1 LGVAALK
8 VSRSKM
14 TARDFEQAALER
26 IRVWWRPVTCVGIAG
41 AVIVNAIVLPILNS
55 EPISLTDLA
64 ATIASCAT
72 IFAVREWGKINGA
85 D

>member
-1 LGVAALK
+1 MTVKELEAA
-8 VSRSKM
+8 M
-14 TARDFEQAALER
+14 LER
-26 IRVWWRPVTCVGIAG
+26 VRVWWRPVTCVGIAVG
-41 AVIVNAIVLPILNS
+41 VIVNAVVLPMTTKS
-55 EPISLTDLA
+55 SISLTDLA

>member
-1 LGVAALK
+1 MTLAELEKAL
-8 VSRSKM
+8 
-14 TARDFEQAALER
+14 LER
-26 IRVWWRPVTCVGIAG
+26 VRVWWRPVTCVGIAVG
-41 AVIVNAIVLPILNS
+41 VIVNAVILPLIRK

>member
-1 LGVAALK
+1 
-8 VSRSKM
+8 M
-14 TARDFEQAALER
+14 TFSDIEKKARELV
-26 IRVWWRPVTCVGIAG
+26 RVWWRPITCIGIAG
-41 AVIVNAIVLPILNS
+41 GVIVNAIALPLINS

-85 D
+85 E

>member
-1 LGVAALK
+1 MTVAELEKAL
-8 VSRSKM
+8 
-14 TARDFEQAALER
+14 LER
-26 IRVWWRPVTCVGIAG
+26 VRVWWRPVTCVGIAIG
-41 AVIVNAIVLPILNS
+41 VIVNAVILPLVRK

>member
-1 LGVAALK
+1 MTIRELEVAL
-8 VSRSKM
+8 
-14 TARDFEQAALER
+14 LER
-26 IRVWWRPVTCVGIAG
+26 IRVWWRPVTCVGIAV
-41 AVIVNAIVLPILNS
+41 AVFVNAIVLPLMRT

>member
-1 LGVAALK
+1 VTLK
-8 VSRSKM
+8 ELEK
-14 TARDFEQAALER
+14 AFLER

-41 AVIVNAIVLPILNS
+41 AVIVNAIVLPIINS

-85 D
+85 E

>member
-1 LGVAALK
+1 MTIKELEAAL
-8 VSRSKM
+8 
-14 TARDFEQAALER
+14 LER
-26 IRVWWRPVTCVGIAG
+26 VRVWWRPVTCIGIAVG
-41 AVIVNAIVLPILNS
+41 VIVNAVVLPMITKS
-55 EPISLTDLA
+55 PISLTDLA

>member
-1 LGVAALK
+1 
-8 VSRSKM
+8 M
-14 TARDFEQAALER
+14 TFSDVEKKARDLV
-26 IRVWWRPVTCVGIAG
+26 RVWWRPITCIGIAG
-41 AVIVNAIVLPILNS
+41 GVIVNAIALPLINS

-85 D
+85 E

>member
-1 LGVAALK
+1 MTWAGVEAAI
-8 VSRSKM
+8 
-14 TARDFEQAALER
+14 LER
-26 IRVWWRPVTCVGIAG
+26 IRVWWRPVTCIGIAV
-41 AVIVNAIVLPILNS
+41 AVFVNAVFLPLMRK

-64 ATIASCAT
+64 ATIASCST

>member
-1 LGVAALK
+1 MTIKELEAAL
-8 VSRSKM
+8 
-14 TARDFEQAALER
+14 LER
-26 IRVWWRPVTCVGIAG
+26 VRVWWRPVTCVGIAAG
-41 AVIVNAIVLPILNS
+41 VIVNAVVLPIINS

>member
-1 LGVAALK
+1 MTLAELEKAL
-8 VSRSKM
+8 
-14 TARDFEQAALER
+14 LER
-26 IRVWWRPVTCVGIAG
+26 VRVWWRPVTCVGIAVG
-41 AVIVNAIVLPILNS
+41 VIVNAVILPLIRK

-85 D
+85 E

>member
-1 LGVAALK
+1 
-8 VSRSKM
+8 M
-14 TARDFEQAALER
+14 TLVEIEKAFLER
-26 IRVWWRPVTCVGIAG
+26 VRVWWRPVTCVGIAAG
-41 AVIVNAIVLPILNS
+41 VIVNAVVLPIINS

>member
-1 LGVAALK
+1 MTLKDIEKAL
-8 VSRSKM
+8 
-14 TARDFEQAALER
+14 LER
-26 IRVWWRPVTCVGIAG
+26 VRVWWRPVTCIGIAAG
-41 AVIVNAIVLPILNS
+41 VIVNAVALPIMNS
-55 EPISLTDLA
+55 QPISLTDLA

>member
-1 LGVAALK
+1 MTLAGLEKAL
-8 VSRSKM
+8 
-14 TARDFEQAALER
+14 LER
-26 IRVWWRPVTCVGIAG
+26 VRVWWRPVTCIGIAAG
-41 AVIVNAIVLPILNS
+41 VIVNAVALPMMNS
-55 EPISLTDLA
+55 QPISLTDLA

>member
-1 LGVAALK
+1 MTIKELEAAL
-8 VSRSKM
+8 
-14 TARDFEQAALER
+14 LER
-26 IRVWWRPVTCVGIAG
+26 VRVWWRPVTCVGIAAG
-41 AVIVNAIVLPILNS
+41 VIVNAVVLPIVNS

>member
-1 LGVAALK
+1 
-8 VSRSKM
+8 M
-14 TARDFEQAALER
+14 TFADIEKAFLER
-26 IRVWWRPVTCVGIAG
+26 VRVWWRPVTCIGIAAG
-41 AVIVNAIVLPILNS
+41 VIINAVVLPLMRR

>member
-1 LGVAALK
+1 MTLKELEKAL
-8 VSRSKM
+8 
-14 TARDFEQAALER
+14 LER
-26 IRVWWRPVTCVGIAG
+26 VRVWWRPVTCVGIAIG
-41 AVIVNAIVLPILNS
+41 VIVNAVILPLIRK

>member
-1 LGVAALK
+1 MTVKELEAA
-8 VSRSKM
+8 
-14 TARDFEQAALER
+14 FLER
-26 IRVWWRPVTCVGIAG
+26 VRVWWRPVTCVGIASG
-41 AVIVNAIVLPILNS
+41 VIVNAVVLPIVNS

>member
-1 LGVAALK
+1 
-8 VSRSKM
+8 M
-14 TARDFEQAALER
+14 TLVEIEKAFLER
-26 IRVWWRPVTCVGIAG
+26 VRVWWRPVTCVGIAAG
-41 AVIVNAIVLPILNS
+41 VIVNAVVLPIVNS

>member
-1 LGVAALK
+1 MLKQIEAAL
-8 VSRSKM
+8 
-14 TARDFEQAALER
+14 LER
-26 IRVWWRPVTCVGIAG
+26 VRIWWRPLTCIGIAAG
-41 AVIVNAIVLPILNS
+41 VIVNAVVLPIMSS

-64 ATIASCAT
+64 ATIAACST

>member
-1 LGVAALK
+1 
-8 VSRSKM
+8 M
-14 TARDFEQAALER
+14 TFSDIEQKARELV
-26 IRVWWRPVTCVGIAG
+26 RVWWRPITCVGIAG
-41 AVIVNAIVLPILNS
+41 GVIVNAIALPLINS

-85 D
+85 E